1 MVAVIGIEL
10 STSTSVVGFV
20 CLFVCLSV
28 QTRLI
33 LRPTF

>member
-20 CLFVCLSV
+20 CLFVRTDKAYFKTDFLM
-28 QTRLI
+28 
-33 LRPTF
+33 